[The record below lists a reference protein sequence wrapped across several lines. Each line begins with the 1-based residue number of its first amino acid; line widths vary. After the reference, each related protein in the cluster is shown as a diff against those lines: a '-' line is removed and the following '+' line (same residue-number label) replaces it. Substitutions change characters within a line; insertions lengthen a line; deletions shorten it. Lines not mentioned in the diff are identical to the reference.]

1 MFVDPGLQQAVHAF
15 VADLGPTLRAAVGR
29 TTDGDPGR
37 ARADVTLEAYNLARA
52 FIDADGL
59 ATDDELWALLAT
71 FSPELDIPLVG
82 ATPAD
87 VRQAGLVAGARSFLW
102 QPSVMFEILRG
113 LDQRDGTDHATRY
126 IERAVAIGHTVA
138 SIDLPTSR
146 SELLAIEDFRDLLT
160 AAVTPVSAPPPT
172 GTPATD
178 VPPSGTAPEPATGT
192 EAEPPEEPLPPPR
205 PLPELLAELDALVG
219 LAGVKEEVKL
229 VSALIQVQNLRKQR
243 GLAVMEQSRHLI
255 FTGNPGTGKTTVA
268 RLLAQIYRTL
278 GVVERGQLVETDRS
292 GLVAGYIG
300 QTATKVTEVF
310 DRGDQGVILIDE
322 AYALV
327 RGGERDFGLEAIDTI
342 VKLVEDRRDRVVVIA
357 AGYTDE
363 MATFIDAN
371 PGLQSRFPKTI
382 FFPDYSTDELL
393 AIFTSQCERGNYT
406 PDDEALALVRAWLE
420 AQPRRKGF
428 GNGRAVRN
436 LFEAAVAR
444 QATRVVEIA
453 DPTDQDLVTLTR
465 HDIPDLATAPDLL
478 TGSAEPTG
486 PAEPTLPAP
495 STDPAGPAT

>member
-15 VADLGPTLRAAVGR
+15 VADLGPTLRAAVSR
-29 TTDGDPGR
+29 TPDGDPGR
-37 ARADVTLEAYNLARA
+37 AQADVTLEAYNLARA

-59 ATDDELWALLAT
+59 ATDDELWALLTT
-71 FSPELDIPLVG
+71 FSSELDLPLVG

-87 VRQAGLVAGARSFLW
+87 VRQAGLVTGARSFLW

-113 LDQRDGTDHATRY
+113 LDARDGTTHATRY
-126 IERAVAIGHTVA
+126 IELAVALGHTVA
-138 SIDLPTSR
+138 SISVPTSR

-160 AAVTPVSAPPPT
+160 AAVATSPTAP
-172 GTPATD
+172 TPAAT
-178 VPPSGTAPEPATGT
+178 PTTEGPAEAPAGGEPEPASAPDEGAPGE
-192 EAEPPEEPLPPPR
+192 EALPPPR

-219 LAGVKEEVKL
+219 LQGVKEEVKL
-229 VSALIQVQNLRKQR
+229 VTALIQVQNLREQR

-300 QTATKVTEVF
+300 QTAPKVTEVF
-310 DRGDQGVILIDE
+310 DRADQGVILIDE

-371 PGLQSRFPKTI
+371 PGLASRFPKTI

-393 AIFTSQCERGNYT
+393 AIFTSQCDRGNYT
-406 PDDEALALVRAWLE
+406 PDDEARAQVRAWLD
-420 AQPRRKGF
+420 AQPRHKGF

-444 QATRVVEIA
+444 QATRVVQLT
-453 DPTDQDLVTLTR
+453 DPTDQELVTLTGA
-465 HDIPDLATAPDLL
+465 DIPDPTVEHAV
-478 TGSAEPTG
+478 PTG
-486 PAEPTLPAP
+486 PTGTTGTTGTTA
-495 STDPAGPAT
+495 